1 MSIKKLAQCDETIC
15 REVNEV
21 NECLGNMMDT
31 IEQVAD
37 EDVKLQLMKD
47 WDELFTSTLTMR
59 QAYDEGIHELGK
71 TDAINMFITGFSGV
85 FIGNILRKIF

>member
-1 MSIKKLAQCDETIC
+1 MSIKKLTQCDETIC

-21 NECLGNMMDT
+21 NERLGNMMDT

-47 WDELFTSTLTMR
+47 WNELFTSTLLMR
-59 QAYDEGIHELGK
+59 QAYNEGIREFGK
-71 TDAINMFITGFSGV
+71 TAATHMFITGFSGV
-85 FIGNILRKIF
+85 LIGNLLRKIF

>member
-1 MSIKKLAQCDETIC
+1 MSIKKLTQCDETIC

-47 WDELFTSTLTMR
+47 WNELLTSTLLMR
-59 QAYDEGIHELGK
+59 QAYNEGNREFGK
-71 TDAINMFITGFSGV
+71 TAATHMFIAVFSV
-85 FIGNILRKIF
+85 VLIGILSGKMF